1 MIKLIRNRLKELMIE
16 RGLKAS
22 RLAHDIPNLSRNTI
36 NTTANNNGKMLQLE
50 TINSLC
56 EYLEVTPQDF
66 FEYLP
71 FDVEISIDAD
81 NDYEEMSTSNDGDQY
96 MISPFYLNLY
106 INKAV
111 NSVNKGLSQETFELS
126 IVCKNGI
133 KTTSPLF
140 SDQINMQ
147 NEAVLDSPSMS
158 VVLGNPPLQTS
169 KDKANIFVNFWE
181 NELSAGFQE
190 MIKTEIKVKLLDYFD
205 EEVFA
210 KTDKFI
216 GWQLPAP
223 INLTYNFDVST
234 KSFQNL
240 NNGIVY
246 KDVFV
251 PF

>member
-1 MIKLIRNRLKELMIE
+1 MIRNRLKELMIE

-56 EYLEVTPQDF
+56 EYLEVTPKDF

-71 FDVEISIDAD
+71 FDVEVSIDAD
-81 NDYEEMSTSNDGDQY
+81 NDYKEEPTSINDDQY
-96 MISPFYLNLY
+96 KISPFYLNLY
-106 INKAV
+106 INKTV

-126 IVCKNGI
+126 IVCKDGI
-133 KTTSPLF
+133 KTTSPIF
-140 SDQINMQ
+140 NGQ
-147 NEAVLDSPSMS
+147 NEPVLDSCSMS

-169 KDKANIFVNFWE
+169 KDRANIFVDFWE
-181 NELSAGFQE
+181 SELSAGFQE
-190 MIKTEIKVKLLDYFD
+190 MIKTEIKEKLLDYFD
-205 EEVFA
+205 KEVFT
-210 KTDKFI
+210 KTNEFI

-223 INLTYNFDVST
+223 INLTYNFDASA

-246 KDVFV
+246 HDVLM